1 MMVRM
6 LNMGNANP
14 MMQYKEQVLNTATPG
29 MVTVMLFEEAAKNIN
44 LAIKAINEQNVQN
57 SHNHIVKAQN
67 IYLAL
72 NGFLND
78 KFEISKSLSKLYDYL
93 SRRLVEANMRKD
105 IRILREVLS
114 FTVEFRDTWRQAEK
128 NIHTK

>member
-1 MMVRM
+1 MM
-6 LNMGNANP
+6 NANP
-14 MMQYKEQVLNTATPG
+14 VLQYKEQVANTATPG

-44 LAIKAINEQNVQN
+44 LAIKAINEHNVQN

-67 IYLAL
+67 IYSAL

-78 KFEISKSLSKLYDYL
+78 KFEISKSLAKLYDYL
-93 SRRLVEANMRKD
+93 SRRLVEANMKKD
-105 IRILREVLS
+105 VRILREVPS

-128 NIHTK
+128 NIHTKQ